1 MHALNFIFFEI
12 FDMGLCSKGWQFV
25 LVCRVNIVRLYIP
38 KAIIVM
44 DVYFILIKLCY
55 FILMSIYM
63 NYVCI

>member
-1 MHALNFIFFEI
+1 M
-12 FDMGLCSKGWQFV
+12 

-38 KAIIVM
+38 RAIIVM

-55 FILMSIYM
+55 FISMSIYI